1 MLGKT
6 PDKGKRSA
14 RSSSSAFRCDPD
26 QIQGLNVAAESSCLV
41 LLGLYPQV
49 NISER
54 DSQGQTSW
62 MTGVKAII
70 FALSCAVAPQVK
82 GQDPLASVYAQRV
95 SEHAHVVHPQVA
107 SRKPTSS
114 LQHT

>member
-1 MLGKT
+1 MMKQSAWKT
-6 PDKGKRSA
+6 PHKGKRSA
-14 RSSSSAFRCDPD
+14 RSRSSAFRCDPD
-26 QIQGLNVAAESSCLV
+26 QIQGLNVTAESSCLI

-70 FALSCAVAPQVK
+70 LPWAVLYPS
-82 GQDPLASVYAQRV
+82 G
-95 SEHAHVVHPQVA
+95 
-107 SRKPTSS
+107 
-114 LQHT
+114 